1 MTVKSPSPLGARPG
15 YDVVCFSHLRWDF
28 VFQRPQHLMSRFAQ
42 EHRVLF
48 VEEPFFDADADRIDI
63 VDTGSNVLRLIPH
76 LVAND
81 RPANERI
88 KPLLDAKLA
97 ELGVDNYISWFYSPM
112 MVELAEGMKP
122 EAVIFD
128 AMDELSAFRGA
139 PPELLANEGRLFAE
153 ADLVFTGGQS
163 LYEAKKHRHQ
173 SVHAFPSSVDVSH
186 FAKAREIT
194 EDAEQQSDIAHPR
207 IGFVGVIDER
217 MDTELLADI
226 AGLKP
231 DWQFVMIGPVV
242 KISESDLP
250 RKYNIH
256 YLGMQ
261 SYDDLPKLLAGWDAA
276 MMPFALNESTKYI
289 SPTKTPEYLAAGLGV
304 ASTPITDVVTP
315 YGDMG
320 LVHIARTA
328 REFVAALETAL
339 SEDADA
345 RNARVAE
352 FLKENSWDRTFASMS
367 GLIDGVIASRASDT
381 NRAATDRG
389 THPPATTELTLAA
402 A

>member
-1 MTVKSPSPLGARPG
+1 MAAQSLSPQGAQPG

-28 VFQRPQHLMSRFAQ
+28 VFQRPQHLMSRFAR
-42 EHRVLF
+42 EHRVFF
-48 VEEPFFDADADRIDI
+48 VEEPIFDADTDRIDVI
-63 VDTGSNVLRLIPH
+63 DTGSNVFRLIPH
-76 LVAND
+76 LAHEGGPAND
-81 RPANERI
+81 RI
-88 KPLLDAKLA
+88 KPMLDAKLA
-97 ELGVDNYISWFYSPM
+97 ELGAESYINWFYSPM
-112 MVELAEGMKP
+112 MIELADGMEP
-122 EAVIFD
+122 QATVFD

-139 PPELLANEGRLFAE
+139 PPELLANESRLFAT

-163 LYEAKKHRHQ
+163 LYEAKKDRHH

-186 FAKAREIT
+186 FATARDLT
-194 EDAEQQSDIAHPR
+194 EDAEEQRDIAHPR

-217 MDTELLADI
+217 MDIELLGDI
-226 AGLKP
+226 AAMKP
-231 DWQFVMIGPVV
+231 EWQFVMIGPVV

-261 SYDDLPKLLAGWDAA
+261 SYDDLPRFLAGWDAA

-315 YGDMG
+315 YGDLG

-328 REFVAALETAL
+328 AEFILAIEGAMNESPRE
-339 SEDADA
+339 
-345 RNARVAE
+345 RNERVEE
-352 FLKENSWDRTFASMS
+352 FLKENSWDKTFAAMS
-367 GLIDGVIASRASDT
+367 QLIDRAIEGRLQEGESLGP
-381 NRAATDRG
+381 G
-389 THPPATTELTLAA
+389 TQAPGQRELLLAA
-402 A
+402 V

>member
-1 MTVKSPSPLGARPG
+1 
-15 YDVVCFSHLRWDF
+15 
-28 VFQRPQHLMSRFAQ
+28 MSRFAQ